1 MTSPALPPDLES
13 VSVCVPDHYG
23 RLAGKRIAAHRFG
36 EILAGGLDM
45 PDFHLVTGPDNQ
57 PAAGVA
63 ATGDHTGFPN
73 DVLWPDMETFRRL
86 PWDPDTGIVLAQAR
100 RRDGSVIAEAP
111 RAILQHQA
119 ERLAS
124 HGLSAWVATELE
136 FYVYEDSYAQSFRK
150 GYRGLSPLYHRN
162 GDNDVLVTEFLDGY
176 LRPLRRA
183 MAEVGLPAEATQ
195 GEGGVGQV
203 EMNFPADAPLRA
215 ADAHALFKHAA
226 KAIAYRHD
234 RCVTF
239 MAQPDQDQAASG
251 CHLHLSLRDQAGL
264 PCTAAP
270 GTGAPDSPGPG
281 SPGPGS
287 PGPGSPG
294 PGTELSERARR
305 FLAGLLAFSPELTLL
320 HAPVVNSYRR
330 LQPGGWAPAAATW
343 GHDDRRTMV
352 RVVGSGASLR
362 LEFRLPGA
370 DANPYLAIAAALAAG
385 IAGLETLETEA
396 ALPVDLRTAA
406 ARGGDQDPGA
416 ALAPG
421 RTAPPIPMDL
431 TEAIQRFEESKLAGQ
446 AFGEDIRAHVAGMAR
461 HELRLARRAVTD
473 WELGRGFETA

>member
-150 GYRGLSPLYHRN
+150 GYRSLSPLYHRN

-183 MAEVGLPAEATQ
+183 MADVGLPAEATQ

-270 GTGAPDSPGPG
+270 GTAAPG
-281 SPGPGS
+281 SPAPGS
-287 PGPGSPG
+287 RAQRTGPAVPGRPARVLARAHAAPRAGR
-294 PGTELSERARR
+294 ELLPQAAARWLGAGRGHLGARR
-305 FLAGLLAFSPELTLL
+305 PAGHGA
-320 HAPVVNSYRR
+320 
-330 LQPGGWAPAAATW
+330 GGRQRPLAAA
-343 GHDDRRTMV
+343 GV
-352 RVVGSGASLR
+352 
-362 LEFRLPGA
+362 P
-370 DANPYLAIAAALAAG
+370 
-385 IAGLETLETEA
+385 
-396 ALPVDLRTAA
+396 A
-406 ARGGDQDPGA
+406 ARGGRQPVPGHRGGTGGRHRRPGDRGRA
-416 ALAPG
+416 ARGPADG
-421 RTAPPIPMDL
+421 
-431 TEAIQRFEESKLAGQ
+431 
-446 AFGEDIRAHVAGMAR
+446 
-461 HELRLARRAVTD
+461 
-473 WELGRGFETA
+473 GRGRPRR

>member
-36 EILAGGLDM
+36 AVLESGLDM

-86 PWDPDTGIVLAQAR
+86 PWDPDTGIVLAEAR

-111 RAILQHQA
+111 RAILQRQA

-136 FYVYEDSYAQSFRK
+136 FYVYEDSYAQSFLK

-162 GDNDVLVTEFLDGY
+162 GDNDVLVTEILDGY

-183 MAEVGLPAEATQ
+183 MADLGLPAETTQ

-203 EMNFPADAPLRA
+203 EMNFPADAPLHT
-215 ADAHALFKHAA
+215 ADAHVLFKHAA
-226 KAIAYRHD
+226 KAIAHRHG

-239 MAQPDQDQAASG
+239 LAQPDTGQAGSG
-251 CHLHLSLRDQAGL
+251 CHLHLSLRDQASL
-264 PCTAAP
+264 PCMTAA
-270 GTGAPDSPGPG
+270 A
-281 SPGPGS
+281 
-287 PGPGSPG
+287 
-294 PGTELSERARR
+294 GTELSERARR

-320 HAPVVNSYRR
+320 HAPGVNSYRR

-352 RVVGSGASLR
+352 RVVGSGPSLR

-370 DANPYLAIAAALAAG
+370 DANPYLAIAATLAAG
-385 IAGLETLETEA
+385 VAGLEEEV
-396 ALPVDLRTAA
+396 ALPADLRTAISSGTA
-406 ARGGDQDPGA
+406 AV
-416 ALAPG
+416 LASG
-421 RTAPPIPMDL
+421 RAAPPDPPAVPMDL
-431 TEAIQRFEESKLAGQ
+431 TEAIQRFEESKLAAR

-461 HELRLARRAVTD
+461 HELALARRAVTD
-473 WELGRGFETA
+473 WELERGFETA

>member
-1 MTSPALPPDLES
+1 MTSPARPEGLES
-13 VSVCVPDHYG
+13 VNVCVPDHYG
-23 RLAGKRIAAHRFG
+23 RLAGKRVAARRFG
-36 EILAGGLDM
+36 AILAGGLDM

-111 RAILQHQA
+111 RAILQRQA

-136 FYVYEDSYAQSFRK
+136 FYVYEDSYAQSFRQ
-150 GYRGLSPLYHRN
+150 GYRGLNPLYHRN

-176 LRPLRRA
+176 LRPLRLA
-183 MAEVGLPAEATQ
+183 MAEMGLPAETTQ

-226 KAIAYRHD
+226 KAIAHRHG

-239 MAQPDQDQAASG
+239 MAQPDQDQAGSG
-251 CHLHLSLRDQAGL
+251 CHLHLSLRDQAGQ

-270 GTGAPDSPGPG
+270 AAAARAPLA
-281 SPGPGS
+281 
-287 PGPGSPG
+287 
-294 PGTELSERARR
+294 PGTALSERARR

-352 RVVGSGASLR
+352 RVVGSGPSLR

-385 IAGLETLETEA
+385 LAGLEEDV
-396 ALPVDLRTAA
+396 ALPPDLRTATGPGSGGEQGQA
-406 ARGGDQDPGA
+406 AAGRGPGA
-416 ALAPG
+416 SV
-421 RTAPPIPMDL
+421 PMDL
-431 TEAIQRFEESKLAGQ
+431 TEAIQRFEESKLAAR
-446 AFGEDIRAHVAGMAR
+446 AFGQDIRAHAAGMAR
-461 HELRLARRAVTD
+461 HELALARRAVTD

>member
-13 VSVCVPDHYG
+13 VSVCIPDHYG

-86 PWDPDTGIVLAQAR
+86 PWDPDSAIVLAQAR

-111 RAILQHQA
+111 RAILQHQT

-215 ADAHALFKHAA
+215 ADAHTLFKHAA
-226 KAIAYRHD
+226 KAIAHRHD

-270 GTGAPDSPGPG
+270 ASAAPATAGPG
-281 SPGPGS
+281 TAA
-287 PGPGSPG
+287 

-343 GHDDRRTMV
+343 GHDDRRAMV
-352 RVVGSGASLR
+352 RVVGSGPSLR

-385 IAGLETLETEA
+385 IAGLEEDGIE
-396 ALPVDLRTAA
+396 LPASLRATAA
-406 ARGGDQDPGA
+406 HGSA
-416 ALAPG
+416 AD
-421 RTAPPIPMDL
+421 RTPDSPVPMDL
-431 TEAIQRFEESKLAGQ
+431 TEAIARFETSKLASH
-446 AFGEDIRAHVAGMAR
+446 AFGESVGQHVAGMAR

-473 WELGRGFETA
+473 WELARGFETA